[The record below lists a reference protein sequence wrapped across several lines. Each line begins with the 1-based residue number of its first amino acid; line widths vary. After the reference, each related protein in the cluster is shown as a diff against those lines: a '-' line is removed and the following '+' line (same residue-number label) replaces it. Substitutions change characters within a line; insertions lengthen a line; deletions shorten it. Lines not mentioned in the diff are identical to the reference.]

1 MLTRKQRRA
10 ATLAVAAIA
19 VLGLQAA
26 QAAGVPGSILIGDG
40 QSTSCAPAG
49 ANVDYDVAYSPAIA
63 AYAVTAV
70 HLTGLGECAGSDVT
84 VTVTGAAGA
93 VLTELTGTVDA
104 DRVVLAVADPV
115 PAADVAGV
123 SLVLTG

>member
-10 ATLAVAAIA
+10 ATLAVAAVA

-26 QAAGVPGSILIGDG
+26 QAAGVPGHILIGDG
-40 QSTSCAPAG
+40 QSASCATAG
-49 ANVDYDVAYSPAIA
+49 ANVDYDVAYSPAIT

-70 HLTGLGECAGSDVT
+70 HMTGLGECSGSDVT
-84 VTVTGAAGA
+84 VTITGAAGD
-93 VLTELTGTVDA
+93 VLAELTGPVDT
-104 DRVVLAVADPV
+104 DRVVLAVTDPV

-123 SLVLTG
+123 SVVLVG